1 MLLKM
6 IQNLGNT
13 KEKIQERFNKQLEDL
28 KSKQAMM
35 NNTIN
40 EINNSLEVIN
50 SRITEAEEEISDLK
64 DKIVGTDRKSVV

>member
-13 KEKIQERFNKQLEDL
+13 KEKIQERFNKELEDL
-28 KSKQAMM
+28 KSKQAIM

-40 EINNSLEVIN
+40 EINNSLEGIK
-50 SRITEAEEEISDLK
+50 SRITEAEERVSDLE
-64 DKIVGTDRKSVV
+64 DKIL